1 MTAPFIRSP
10 RPSSSRDRAVQ
21 LDAADPLAAFRD
33 RYLPQ
38 TDDVVAYLDGNS
50 LGRPL
55 ASIAAAWTRL
65 RRSSSG
71 PAG

>member
-1 MTAPFIRSP
+1 MTITSNSLAVT
-10 RPSSSRDRAVQ
+10 SREYALA
-21 LDAADPLAAFRD
+21 LDAADPLAAFRS

-55 ASIAAAWTRL
+55 AAIPGRTWRTV
-65 RRSSSG
+65 SG
-71 PAG
+71 RAG